1 MGYSTLASCI
11 RGMAAVILVAMA
23 SAPVGVFAA
32 PVEPAPRAEPA
43 ARAEPRGRISFNRDI
58 RPILS
63 DNCFAC
69 HGPDSGNRQAGL
81 RLDVAEQA
89 TSELDSGARAI
100 VPEDVAASELVARI
114 ISTDSDSVM
123 PPPEAKIGRLTG
135 EQVELLT
142 RWIAEGAPYEPHW
155 AFVPVA
161 KPDLP
166 EYAGPASE
174 PKPSHPIDMIVRSKL
189 EKRGIRPQPEADKTT
204 LIRRATFDITGLP
217 PTPAEVSA
225 FVADTSP
232 DAYEKLLDRLLA
244 SPRYGER
251 MAADWMDLA
260 RYSDSYGFQVDRERP
275 MWPWRDWVISAFNKN
290 LPWDQFA
297 TWQLAGD
304 LLPHATDEQIL
315 ATAFNRLHQQECEG
329 GSVEEEYRV
338 NSINDRVTTFGT
350 AFLGLT
356 LECCRCHDHK
366 FDPLSQK
373 EFYQFFA
380 FFDDV
385 DEAGLYSYFTQA
397 VPTPKLRM
405 VDEATATALAKAE
418 EAAAEAAADLE
429 RSEAEARTKVA
440 DWIAGKAAM
449 PATLASGTIPGEIA
463 RYSFDERSKDGT
475 FASLLAADKAA
486 TSPQENTLVEG
497 HAGNS
502 LKLTGDHPVQT
513 PVGNFRRSE
522 PFTVS
527 LWLKPATRYERAVVF
542 HRSQAWTDAASRGYE
557 LLVLDGHLQ
566 WSLIHFWP
574 GDAISVRAVEPL
586 PVGEWVHV
594 TVSNDGSSRAA
605 GLKLF
610 VNGHPVATDVVRDS
624 LTREITGGGGN
635 HIRIGE
641 RMRDHG
647 FKDGLVDDFRVFD
660 RRLSNLEIRDLF
672 QPDTIKDV
680 VAAKQDGELIGGYF
694 ATAFAEAPSALR
706 ALLEDNR
713 RARDDLA
720 EKPQEVMV
728 MRELP
733 QPKPAYVLNRG
744 DYDKRG
750 EPVEP
755 GTPDSLPP
763 FPAEQPK
770 NRLGLARWLT
780 DPDHPLLAR
789 VTVNRIWQSLFGLG
803 LVKSPDDLGSQSTR
817 PEYPELLDW
826 LAWEFSHG
834 FDSVGFHA
842 SGLHDAGPA
851 GAAWDMK
858 RLLKTIMLSQT
869 YRQRSLAD
877 AQIMADD
884 PLNLWLARGPRHR
897 LPAEMIRDGILASC
911 GLLVEKTGGPPVNTY
926 DLPESFKPAA
936 AGKGEALYRRSLY
949 TFWRRTGPAPV
960 LESFDV
966 PKRVVCVAKRDA
978 TNSPLHAFVLMNGP
992 QFVEAAR
999 VLAEKLLVEYAG
1011 QTDDVLARGFELLV
1025 SRRPDDEEL
1034 AIMRRMHAEQL
1045 AWYRAHPDDA
1055 GKLVVI
1061 GDTKPDATL
1070 PATDTAALA
1079 GVINALLN
1087 YDGCVVK
1094 R

>member
-11 RGMAAVILVAMA
+11 RGAAAVMLVAM
-23 SAPVGVFAA
+23 SFGSVGVSAA
-32 PVEPAPRAEPA
+32 PSEPAARVEPAPRAETPA
-43 ARAEPRGRISFNRDI
+43 RISFNRDI

-81 RLDVAEQA
+81 RLDVAERA

-114 ISTDSDSVM
+114 ISTDPDSVM
-123 PPPEAKIGRLTG
+123 PPPEAKIGRLTD
-135 EQVELLT
+135 EQVDLLK
-142 RWIAEGAPYEPHW
+142 RWIAQGAAYEPHW

-166 EYAGPASE
+166 QPVGPAGE
-174 PKPSHPIDMIVRSKL
+174 HQPTHPIDRIVRSKL
-189 EKRGIRPQPEADKTT
+189 EKRGIAPQPEADKTT
-204 LIRRATFDITGLP
+204 LVRRATFDITGLP
-217 PTPAEVSA
+217 PTPAEVAA
-225 FVADTSP
+225 FVADTSS
-232 DAYEKLLDRLLA
+232 DAYDKLLDRLLT

-290 LPWDQFA
+290 LPWDQFT
-297 TWQLAGD
+297 TWQVAGD

-366 FDPLSQK
+366 FDPLTQK

-385 DEAGLYSYFTQA
+385 DEAGLYSFFTPA
-397 VPTPKLRM
+397 VPTPKLRII
-405 VDEATATALAKAE
+405 DEKMATSLAKAD
-418 EAAAEAAADLE
+418 EAAAESQADLE
-429 RSEAEARTKVA
+429 QCEAVAHGFVA
-440 DWIAGKAAM
+440 DWIAGKTEM
-449 PATLASGTIPGEIA
+449 PAALAAAEAGTIPGEIV
-463 RYSFDERSKDGT
+463 RYSFDERGDKGT
-475 FASLLAADKAA
+475 FASLLASDKAA
-486 TSPQENTLVEG
+486 TSPPDNTLVEG
-497 HAGNS
+497 HAGQAVH
-502 LKLTGDHPVQT
+502 LTGDHPVQT
-513 PVGNFRRSE
+513 PVGNFRRGQ

-527 LWLKPATRYERAVVF
+527 LWLKAASRYERAVVF

-557 LLVLDGHLQ
+557 LLVLDGHFQ

-574 GDAISVRAVEPL
+574 GDAISVRCAEPL

-594 TVSNDGSSRAA
+594 TVSNDGSSRAG
-605 GLKLF
+605 GLRVF
-610 VNGHPVATDVVRDS
+610 VNGHPVATEVVRDS
-624 LTREITGGGGN
+624 LTREITGGGG
-635 HIRIGE
+635 
-641 RMRDHG
+641 
-647 FKDGLVDDFRVFD
+647 
-660 RRLSNLEIRDLF
+660 
-672 QPDTIKDV
+672 
-680 VAAKQDGELIGGYF
+680 ELIGGYF
-694 ATAFAEAPSALR
+694 AAAFDETATAMRTAVEAA
-706 ALLEDNR
+706 R

-720 EKPQEVMV
+720 EKPQEIMV

-733 QPKPAYVLNRG
+733 QPKMAYVLNRG

-750 EPVEP
+750 EPVRP
-755 GTPDSLPP
+755 GTPAALPP
-763 FPAEQPK
+763 FPADQPK

-780 DPDHPLLAR
+780 NPDHPLLAR

-803 LVKSPDDLGSQSTR
+803 LVKSPEDLGSQSTR

-826 LAWEFSHG
+826 LSWEFSHG
-834 FDSVGFHA
+834 FDV
-842 SGLHDAGPA
+842 GPA

-869 YRQRSLAD
+869 YRQRSIGD
-877 AQIMADD
+877 AQAMADD

-897 LPAEMIRDGILASC
+897 LPAEMIRDGALAAC

-966 PKRVVCVAKRDA
+966 PKRVVCVARRDA
-978 TNSPLHAFVLMNGP
+978 TNTPLHAFVLMNGP
-992 QFVEAAR
+992 QFVEASR
-999 VLAEKLLVEYAG
+999 VLAETLLTESSG
-1011 QTDDVLARGFELLV
+1011 RTDDALARAFELLT
-1025 SRRPDDEEL
+1025 SRRPDDEEM
-1034 AIMRRMHAEQL
+1034 AIMRRMLLEQAE
-1045 AWYRAHPDDA
+1045 WYHCRPEEAFS
-1055 GKLVVI
+1055 LVGI
-1061 GDTKPDATL
+1061 GDKKPSSAL
-1070 PATDTAALA
+1070 WVADTAALA
-1079 GVINALLN
+1079 GVINVLMN

>member
-1 MGYSTLASCI
+1 MGCSKQLFLLLTLAIFPWGEQSTYE
-11 RGMAAVILVAMA
+11 AV
-23 SAPVGVFAA
+23 AA
-32 PVEPAPRAEPA
+32 P
-43 ARAEPRGRISFNRDI
+43 AEPRSRISFNRDI

-89 TSELDSGARAI
+89 ISELESGAHAI
-100 VPEDVAASELVARI
+100 VPEDIQASELLARI
-114 ISTDSDSVM
+114 VATDPDTVM
-123 PPPEAKIGRLTG
+123 PPPEAKIGRLSV
-135 EQVELLT
+135 EQVELLR
-142 RWIAEGAPYEPHW
+142 RWIAEGAKYEPHW
-155 AFVPVA
+155 AFVPVV
-161 KPDLP
+161 KPEITP
-166 EYAGPASE
+166 EIPLATGPAGE
-174 PKPSHPIDMIVRSKL
+174 TQAPHPIDRIVSDAL
-189 EKRGIRPQPEADKTT
+189 AERGIQPQPEADKTT

-217 PTPAEVSA
+217 PTPAEVAA
-225 FVADTSP
+225 FVADRAP
-232 DAYEKLLDRLLA
+232 DAYDKLLDRLLA

-251 MAADWMDLA
+251 MAADWMDIA

-290 LPWDQFA
+290 LPWDQFT

-338 NSINDRVTTFGT
+338 NSVNDRVTTFGT

-366 FDPLSQK
+366 FDPLTQK

-385 DEAGLYSYFTQA
+385 DEAGLYAYFTPA
-397 VPTPKLRM
+397 TPTPKLCLIDAR
-405 VDEATATALAKAE
+405 ATTALAKAD
-418 EAAAEAAADLE
+418 EAAAEAAADLS
-429 RSEAEARTKVA
+429 RCEAAARGVVA
-440 DWIAGKAAM
+440 DWIAGRAEIPVA
-449 PATLASGTIPGEIA
+449 LASAVAGTIPGELV
-463 RYSFDERSKDGT
+463 RYSFDERLPDGR
-475 FASLLAADKAA
+475 FASLLDTQSPEQSEREKSADKIPDHSA
-486 TSPQENTLVEG
+486 TSPPENTLVEG
-497 HAGNS
+497 HDGHAI
-502 LKLTGDHPVQT
+502 KLTGDDPVQT

-527 LWLKPATRYERAVVF
+527 LWLKAATKYERAVVF

-574 GDAISVRAVEPL
+574 GDAISIRAAEPL

-594 TVSNDGSSRAA
+594 TVTSDGSSRAA
-605 GLKLF
+605 GLTIS
-610 VNGHPVATDVVRDS
+610 VNGHPAATQIVRDS
-624 LTREITGGGGN
+624 LTREITGGGGDT
-635 HIRIGE
+635 IRIGE

-647 FKDGLVDDFRVFD
+647 LKDGLVDDFCVFD
-660 RRLSNLEIRDLF
+660 RSLSMLEIRDLC
-672 QPDTIKDV
+672 QPGAIKGALV
-680 VAAKQDGELIGGYF
+680 AKQDSELLGGYF
-694 ATAFAEAPSALR
+694 AAAFAEEAVAKRKSLK
-706 ALLEDNR
+706 DVR

-720 EKPQEVMV
+720 EQASEIMV

-733 QPKPAYVLNRG
+733 QPKPAFVLNRG

-755 GTPDSLPP
+755 ATPAALPP
-763 FPAEQPK
+763 FPADQPR

-789 VTVNRIWQSLFGLG
+789 VTVNRVWQSLFGLG
-803 LVKSPDDLGSQSTR
+803 LVKSPEDLGSQSTR

-826 LAWEFSHG
+826 LAWEFSH
-834 FDSVGFHA
+834 SA
-842 SGLHDAGPA
+842 AQRGLG
-851 GAAWDMK
+851 WDMK
-858 RLLKTIMLSQT
+858 ALLKTIMQSQT
-869 YRQRSLAD
+869 YRQRSSAD
-877 AQIMADD
+877 EKTMADD
-884 PLNLWLARGPRHR
+884 PLNISLARGPRYR
-897 LPAEMIRDGILASC
+897 LPAEMIRDQMLASC
-911 GLLVEKTGGPPVNTY
+911 ELLVEKIGGPPVNTY

-936 AGKGEALYRRSLY
+936 AGTGEALYRRSLY
-949 TFWRRTGPAPV
+949 TFWRRTGPAPM

-978 TNSPLHAFVLMNGP
+978 TNTPLHAFVLLNGP

-999 VLAEKLLVEYAG
+999 VLAEKLLVDYPSDSTG
-1011 QTDDVLARGFELLV
+1011 RVDTMLAQAFELLT
-1025 SRRPDDEEL
+1025 SRRPDDEEEQIL
-1034 AIMRRMHAEQL
+1034 YRMYAQQRD
-1045 AWYRAHPDDA
+1045 WYHCHPDA
-1055 GKLVVI
+1055 AVELISI
-1061 GDTKPDATL
+1061 GATKPKANLFAGDV
-1070 PATDTAALA
+1070 AALA
-1079 GVINALLN
+1079 GVVNALMN